1 MPVKW
6 GNTKAVVYDAKVGEV
21 PILSVRS
28 TLSRI
33 NKFKTLLLGRGD
45 SQYYCYHLARGKLF
59 DVWNGQNVVFF
70 LLKHKTAHIVGALR
84 GICPTNLYFVCI
96 SRRKKAYISYY
107 YRFLLF

>member
-6 GNTKAVVYDAKVGEV
+6 GHSKAVVYDAKVGEV

-59 DVWNGQNVVFF
+59 LEF
-70 LLKHKTAHIVGALR
+70 L
-84 GICPTNLYFVCI
+84 PTKYEKLQ
-96 SRRKKAYISYY
+96 
-107 YRFLLF
+107 